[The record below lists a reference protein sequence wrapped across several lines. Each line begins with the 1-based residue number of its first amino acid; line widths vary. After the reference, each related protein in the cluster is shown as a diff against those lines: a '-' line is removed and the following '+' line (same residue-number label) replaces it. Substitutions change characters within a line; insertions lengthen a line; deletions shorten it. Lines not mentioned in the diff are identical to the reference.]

1 MIYDTDG
8 HAEITGNQPKP
19 IVIEDDVFFRY
30 GLTYLEIS

>member
-8 HAEITGNQPKP
+8 HGENTENQPKL